1 MSRLVLPALAGAAL
15 LLATV
20 AGSAPAA
27 EPTGDPAF
35 VPPGA
40 TLEKVVDDDRHDL
53 IFAEGPVVTCDGQVL
68 RSDITFTT
76 AEKGPHGGLRAGN
89 IMRYDPR
96 TGAVSVFRSPSGMS
110 NGLRIA
116 LTCNLLAAEGADH
129 GGRRITRT
137 DPKTGRAEIVAG
149 LYQGRP
155 FNAPDDVTIDSKRRI
170 SFSDPRHLGHEPIE
184 QGSMAVY
191 RIDPD
196 GSVHRIVTDA
206 CKPNGVAISPDER
219 TLYVVSNDN
228 GQLDLIRNG
237 ASPSTKGVMA
247 LLAYDLDE
255 QGRASN
261 RRAFVDDAPED
272 GPDGLVVDSEGNLRV
287 AVRNQKQPGIYAYTP
302 RGEEKAYIPTTGPTS
317 ISGAAR
323 TRTSFGSPPT
333 TASIGSGSAR
343 RAITSS
349 NEARPRMIGRPGAGR
364 ARPTVD
370 RRRGLG

>member
-15 LLATV
+15 LLPTV
-20 AGSAPAA
+20 AGPAA
-27 EPTGDPAF
+27 ATEPTGDPAF

-40 TLEKVVDDDRHDL
+40 RLEKVVDGDRHDL
-53 IFAEGPVVTCDGQVL
+53 NFAEGPVVTCDGPVL

-76 AEKGPHGGLRAGN
+76 AEKGPYGGLRAGN

-110 NGLRIA
+110 NGLRIDPN
-116 LTCNLLAAEGADH
+116 CNLLAAEGADH

-155 FNAPDDVTIDSKRRI
+155 FNAPDDVTIDSKGPI
-170 SFSDPRHLGHEPIE
+170 FFSDPRHLGHEPIE

-206 CKPNGVAISPDER
+206 GKPNGVAISPDER

-261 RRAFVDDAPED
+261 RRVLVDDAPED
-272 GPDGLVVDSEGNLRV
+272 GPDGLAVDSEGNLWV
-287 AVRNQKQPGIYAYTP
+287 AVRNQKRPGIYAYTP
-302 RGEEKAYIPTTGPTS
+302 KGEEKAYIPTTIPTNVH
-317 ISGAAR
+317 
-323 TRTSFGSPPT
+323 FGRGEDANLLRI
-333 TASIGSGSAR
+333 TADNSLYRIRVGKKGHHLQ
-343 RAITSS
+343 T
-349 NEARPRMIGRPGAGR
+349 
-364 ARPTVD
+364 
-370 RRRGLG
+370 